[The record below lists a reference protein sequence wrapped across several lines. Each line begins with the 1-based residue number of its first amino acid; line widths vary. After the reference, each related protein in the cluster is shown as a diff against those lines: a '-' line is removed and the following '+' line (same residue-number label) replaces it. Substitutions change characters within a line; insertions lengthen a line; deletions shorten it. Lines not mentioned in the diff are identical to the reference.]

1 MTWFLVTWQSERAN
15 EHMLPTLFMAP
26 TKQASVRPSIT
37 FKGITEF
44 VTESFKYVVNKYV
57 FTITAYLSGQ
67 WVF

>member
-1 MTWFLVTWQSERAN
+1 MAEFEYRKN
-15 EHMLPTLFMAP
+15 EHMLPTLFMALAP

-44 VTESFKYVVNKYV
+44 VTESFKYVVNKHV